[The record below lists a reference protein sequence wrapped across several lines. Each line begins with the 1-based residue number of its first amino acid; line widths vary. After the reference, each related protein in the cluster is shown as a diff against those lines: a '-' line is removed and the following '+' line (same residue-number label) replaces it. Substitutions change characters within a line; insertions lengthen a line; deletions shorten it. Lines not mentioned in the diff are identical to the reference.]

1 MQGTL
6 TYCTMQTKG
15 ESESEI
21 GMGGRGRGGRG
32 GEGEGTGV
40 LDHAIVR
47 SVLTFFVMSQVRFH
61 LDILSEFRRYEC
73 TYMCVCATV
82 PG

>member
-1 MQGTL
+1 
-6 TYCTMQTKG
+6 MQTKG

-21 GMGGRGRGGRG
+21 GMGEGE

-73 TYMCVCATV
+73 TTV